1 MRHGKAVGLYR
12 RFCHPSPEE
21 YAQFLRR
28 HGRLF
33 AIGDNCFIDPAAEI
47 LDPAYVRLGNNVQ
60 LTNCTLIGHD
70 GSINVLNRAY
80 NVKLDKVGKI
90 DIRDNC
96 FIGHRAIL
104 MPGVTIGPN
113 SIVAAGAVVTKDVPA
128 HTVVAGVPAKM
139 VCTTEELVKKLQ
151 DQTATLPWADLI
163 EKRNGAFDPAM
174 EAELIRRRVEHFYGH
189 KV

>member
-1 MRHGKAVGLYR
+1 MRHGKCVGLWR
-12 RFCHPSPEE
+12 RICHPRPEE
-21 YAQFLRR
+21 YAEFVKRR
-28 HGRLF
+28 GRLYS
-33 AIGDNCFIDPAAEI
+33 IGNDCSIDPHAEI

-113 SIVAAGAVVTKDVPA
+113 SIVAAGAVVTRDVPPD
-128 HTVVAGVPAKM
+128 TVVAGVPAKSI
-139 VCTTEELVKKLQ
+139 CTTEELVKKLQ

-163 EKRNGAFDPAM
+163 RQRNGAFDPAM
-174 EAELIRRRVEHFYGH
+174 ESELLRRRVAYFYG